1 MTVTPTGDRLTFS
14 VTSTDDKD
22 NYTVDMAADG
32 GNAAC
37 TCRDWQCRRSPQYR
51 KTKTIVDYGTPLST
65 RCKHINAVLLYLGN
79 CVVNRANG
87 KS

>member
-22 NYTVDMAADG
+22 NYMVDMAADD
-32 GNAAC
+32 GNGLC
-37 TCRDWQCRRSPQYR
+37 TCPDHRCRGTSNYR
-51 KTKTIVDYGTPLST
+51 KNKIIVEYGSVNRT